1 VPRAAIQSMSSLS
14 GRPLIF
20 GEVLFD
26 TFDDG
31 VEVLGGAPFNVAWHL
46 RGFGLSPIF
55 VSRIG
60 EDGRGARVLDAMRDW
75 GLDTGAVQR
84 DRSRPTG
91 IVRVT
96 LSGGQPSFDIVPD
109 QAYDFIADEPVR
121 TVLAGESVALMYH
134 GSLALRGPDSR
145 ATAEALRARTGAPV
159 FMDVNLRPP
168 WWRAENLVNCLRGAT
183 WVKLNDDE
191 LKELGVVSGTAQA
204 DLEAAARA
212 FYLHYGLQILILTRG
227 AQGATVFGADRE
239 VNGVPPTIERVVDT
253 VGAGDAFSAVTI
265 LGLICGWSISRIL
278 PRALE
283 FAARICAQRG
293 ATANDPE
300 MYRQLLTR
308 WEDGDV

>member
-1 VPRAAIQSMSSLS
+1 MSSLS

-26 TFDDG
+26 TFQDG

-46 RGFGLSPIF
+46 RGFGLSPLF

-60 EDGRGARVLDAMRDW
+60 EDARGTRVLDAMRDW
-75 GLDTGAVQR
+75 GLDTAGVQR
-84 DRSRPTG
+84 DPEHPTG
-91 IVRVT
+91 TVRVT
-96 LSGGQPSFDIVPD
+96 LSGGQPSFEIVPD
-109 QAYDFIADEPVR
+109 QAYDFIADESVR
-121 TVLAGESVALMYH
+121 EALANESVALMYH
-134 GSLALRGPDSR
+134 GSLALRNPASR
-145 ATAEALRARTGAPV
+145 ATVEALRSRIGVPV

-168 WWRAENLVNCLRGAT
+168 WWNADVLKKFLPEAT

-191 LKELGVVSGTAQA
+191 LIELGAISGTAQA
-204 DLEAAARA
+204 DLESAARA
-212 FYLHYGLQILILTRG
+212 FAGHYGLQVLILTRG
-227 AQGATVFGADRE
+227 ARGATVFDVDRA
-239 VNGVPPTIERVVDT
+239 VNGAPPVVERLVDT

-265 LGLICGWSISRIL
+265 LGLMRGWSISRIL

-300 MYRQLLTR
+300 LYRQFMTR
-308 WEDGDV
+308 WDDGDV

>member
-1 VPRAAIQSMSSLS
+1 VSRAAIQRMSSLS

-46 RGFGLSPIF
+46 RGFGLAPLF

-60 EDGRGARVLDAMRDW
+60 EDERGARVFDAMRDW
-75 GLDTGAVQR
+75 GLDVSGVQR
-84 DRSRPTG
+84 DPGRPTG

-96 LSGGQPSFDIVPD
+96 LSSGQPSFDIVPD

-121 TVLAGESVALMYH
+121 TVLANESVAMMYH

-145 ATAEALRARTGAPV
+145 ATAEALRALTGAPV
-159 FMDVNLRPP
+159 FIDVNLRPP
-168 WWRAENLVNCLRGAT
+168 WWRADILANCLRGAT
-183 WVKLNDDE
+183 WVKLNDNE
-191 LKELGVVSGTAQA
+191 LIELGTVSGTAHA
-204 DLEAAARA
+204 DLDSAARA
-212 FYLHYGLQILILTRG
+212 FFLHYGLQVLILTRG
-227 AQGATVFGADRE
+227 AQGATVFGVDSE
-239 VNGVPPTIERVVDT
+239 VNGAPPAVERLIDT
-253 VGAGDAFSAVTI
+253 VGAGDAFSAVMI
-265 LGLICGWSISRIL
+265 LGLMRGWELSQIL

-293 ATANDPE
+293 ATANDPAL
-300 MYRQLLTR
+300 YRQFLTR